1 MTIDILM
8 PFYGRVDHFKLAVE
22 SVLAQTS
29 PDWRLVIIDDCYP
42 DVTAGQWAEALGDPR
57 IEYRRNRTN
66 VGINA
71 NFQAAMDAATAEW
84 FVIFGCDDIM
94 LPTYL
99 ERVSQLAARHPNAAM
114 VHPAT
119 SIIDGDGAPART
131 LVDSMKAQ
139 YRPKVTDGEL
149 ELGGED
155 LAVSITRGNWMN
167 FPAIAWRREVA
178 AAIGFRPGY
187 EVVQDLAL
195 ALDVAFAGGSLVIDD
210 EVAFL
215 YRRHDSSV
223 SSWQANEGRRFV
235 EERRFFLAL
244 ADEFGARGWQR
255 ARRAA
260 LLHLSSRLN
269 ALSRLPGAIA
279 ARQGASIRTLLRHA
293 LR

>member
-1 MTIDILM
+1 VTIDILM
-8 PFYGRVDHFKLAVE
+8 PFYGRIDHFKQAVE

-29 PDWRLVIIDDCYP
+29 TDWRLVIIDDCYP
-42 DVTAGQWAEALGDPR
+42 DVTAGQWATALGDPR

-71 NFQAAMDAATAEW
+71 NFQAAMDAARGEW
-84 FVIFGCDDIM
+84 FVIFGCDDVM
-94 LPTYL
+94 LPHYL
-99 ERVSQLAARHPNAAM
+99 ERVAALAARHPAAAM

-119 SIIDGDGAPART
+119 SIIDGDGKPART
-131 LVDSMKAQ
+131 LVDSVKAL
-139 YRPKVTDGEL
+139 YRPKVRGEL
-149 ELGGED
+149 EIGGED

-178 AAIGFRPGY
+178 APIGFRPGY

-195 ALDVAFAGGSLVIDD
+195 ALDVAFAGGTLVIDD

-215 YRRHDSSV
+215 YRRHESSV
-223 SSWQANEGRRFV
+223 SSWQAAEGRRFV

-244 ADEFGARGWQR
+244 ADEYAPRGWSR

-260 LLHLSSRLN
+260 LVHLSSRMN
-269 ALSRLPGAIA
+269 ALTRLPGALK
-279 ARQGASIRTLLRHA
+279 ARQRASVTTLLRHA

>member
-1 MTIDILM
+1 MTLDIVM

-42 DVTAGQWAEALGDPR
+42 DVTAGQWVTALADPR

-71 NFQAAMDAATAEW
+71 NFQAAMDAAVAEW
-84 FVIFGCDDIM
+84 FVIFGCDDVM
-94 LPTYL
+94 LPSYV
-99 ERVSQLAARHPNAAM
+99 ERVAELAARHPAAAM

-119 SIIDGDGAPART
+119 SIIDGDGKPART
-131 LVDSMKAQ
+131 LVDSMKAL
-139 YRPKVTDGEL
+139 YRPKVSGEL
-149 ELGGED
+149 EIGGED

-167 FPAIAWRREVA
+167 FPAIAWRREIA
-178 AAIGFRPGY
+178 AGIGFRPGY

-215 YRRHDSSV
+215 YRRHESSV
-223 SSWQANEGRRFV
+223 SSWQAAEGRRFV

-244 ADEFGARGWQR
+244 ADEFAARGWQR

-269 ALSRLPGAIA
+269 ALSRLPGAIT
-279 ARQGASIRTLLRHA
+279 ARQGGSIKKLLRHA